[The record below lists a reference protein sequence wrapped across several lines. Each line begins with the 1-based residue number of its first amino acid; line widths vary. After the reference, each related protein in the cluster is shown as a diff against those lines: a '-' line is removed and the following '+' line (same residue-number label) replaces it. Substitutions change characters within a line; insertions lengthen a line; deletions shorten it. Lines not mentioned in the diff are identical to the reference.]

1 LNYYLRMMGLAR
13 RANEVILGI
22 DRIEIALKK
31 NFRGTIFLSDDLG
44 ASSRKKIIGLSK
56 LSDKVQIRELP
67 HSREELGASQGMNSC
82 AAIAV
87 KEGTLEHT
95 IRNAVDKAVLS
106 EEGG

>member
-1 LNYYLRMMGLAR
+1 MNYYLRMLGLAR

-31 NFRGTIFLSDDLG
+31 NFRGTVFLANDLG
-44 ASSRKKIIGLSK
+44 ASSRKKIKSLSER
-56 LSDKVQIRELP
+56 SDKVYLRELP
-67 HSREELGASQGMNSC
+67 HSREELGATQGMNSC

-95 IRNAVDKAVLS
+95 IRDAVDKAVS
-106 EEGG
+106 HEGGG